1 MILRVI
7 VIGFTAFVAWII
19 HVANTGGSN
28 IILQTVHDIPAGDK
42 LGHFFVMG
50 TFAYLVNLLLAC
62 QTFKLGR
69 FRVLNGSVI
78 VLVCVV
84 LEEMTHMFIRTR
96 TFSYLDLLSDFLGIV
111 AFSFLAVKTYPYI
124 AGLINPSHRRG
135 LDASM

>member
-1 MILRVI
+1 MPLLTALFLT
-7 VIGFTAFVAWII
+7 GFTTLIALADLGQLPDPILWIYAQP
-19 HVANTGGSN
+19 H
-28 IILQTVHDIPAGDK
+28 GDK

-62 QTFKLGR
+62 KTFKLGR
-69 FRVLNGSVI
+69 FRVLNGSVM

-111 AFSFLAVKTYPYI
+111 AFSILAVKTYPYI
-124 AGLINPSHRRG
+124 ASLLKPSPPRG
-135 LDASM
+135 LDTST